1 MQEFSYINGIPNAV
15 SEFYNVPSPV
25 LRKDFVFVTSYGLSF
40 GQKFQVFIK
49 IF

>member
-1 MQEFSYINGIPNAV
+1 MPIAV
-15 SEFYNVPSPV
+15 SEFYNDPSPV

-40 GQKFQVFIK
+40 GQKFHVLIK